1 MSLSWVNGDK
11 TFSIMRILYGLRFLS
26 LNMEGGGVLLMEMC
40 QISLLIGGEIFAL
53 FVGARTLP
61 HGLSRFASGV

>member
-1 MSLSWVNGDK
+1 MSLESNSFV
-11 TFSIMRILYGLRFLS
+11 SC

-61 HGLSRFASGV
+61 HGLSRVASGV